1 MPSSHKSPTKQP
13 TAKAFLK
20 RRTFE
25 QGKKLADDAH
35 AATWRLYC
43 EVFSLFRSCRFK
55 PCRRH
60 RRCCGEP
67 AACLMR
73 GLPAVPPA
81 TRDAAAKAVIAG
93 GPRKIP
99 PSSHME
105 YVVRRQPLPLLT
117 TWRAGATAAAGA
129 VAGASVGAKG

>member
-43 EVFSLFRSCRFK
+43 EVFSLFRSCRSN
-55 PCRRH
+55 RA
-60 RRCCGEP
+60 GVTG
-67 AACLMR
+67 AAAASR
-73 GLPAVPPA
+73 PPA
-81 TRDAAAKAVIAG
+81 
-93 GPRKIP
+93 
-99 PSSHME
+99 
-105 YVVRRQPLPLLT
+105 
-117 TWRAGATAAAGA
+117 
-129 VAGASVGAKG
+129 